1 MIYNGNLRIR
11 LQCSVFSLINE
22 GEHKR
27 NKAVIVASRS
37 VWNKEV
43 NKWQRQGSWI

>member
-22 GEHKR
+22 EEHKR

-43 NKWQRQGSWI
+43 NKWQRQDSWI